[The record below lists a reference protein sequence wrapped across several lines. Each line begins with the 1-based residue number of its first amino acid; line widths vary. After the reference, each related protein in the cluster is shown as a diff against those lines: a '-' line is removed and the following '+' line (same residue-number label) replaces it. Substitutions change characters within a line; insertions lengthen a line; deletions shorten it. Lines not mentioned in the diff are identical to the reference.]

1 MITGW
6 NNSAFKIIWKS
17 LPPKYNKE
25 SIFYYWLFK
34 AVSDLTFDFEIGMGD
49 ISKAPTPVSTRINSV
64 FSTLDHSVKLSV
76 YRSVCI
82 FHYFLTWL
90 ETLQWPLEGIILVF
104 QMHKI
109 IFLPVPPPIRA
120 IFCYFFA
127 HICVLIPFFLFFFF
141 LRTILLLHIIFFTD
155 VLGITQR
162 IAPPRKTFFI
172 IYSSV
177 GSHIE
182 VFWCLFWGYAPLFLR
197 TVPPSYLIKFCT
209 DIFCD
214 SHCAKTV
221 SELEFLH
228 STFGP
233 ILDIFLNVLE
243 NLKYFLDILLECLDI
258 TVVVTKIKNMLGL
271 FLLWICLG
279 VFGPIGIMLLCTSN
293 SREYMN

>member
-1 MITGW
+1 MMKLY
-6 NNSAFKIIWKS
+6 FIIDYLKLYLIWH
-17 LPPKYNKE
+17 
-25 SIFYYWLFK
+25 
-34 AVSDLTFDFEIGMGD
+34 LTLRLALGD
-49 ISKAPTPVSTRINSV
+49 ISKAPTPFSTRTNSV

-90 ETLQWPLEGIILVF
+90 ETLPWPLEGIILVF

-109 IFLPVPPPIRA
+109 IFLCVPPPFELFCV
-120 IFCYFFA
+120 IFLPMFAYWYLFFCSSFSWEPFYCFTSFFA
-127 HICVLIPFFLFFFF
+127 
-141 LRTILLLHIIFFTD
+141 D

-162 IAPPRKTFFI
+162 ISPLRKTFFI
-172 IYSSV
+172 IYSSA

-182 VFWCLFWGYAPLFLR
+182 VFWCLFWGYAPLFLS

-221 SELEFLH
+221 SEHEFLY

-233 ILDIFLNVLE
+233 ILGIFLNVLG
-243 NLKYFLDILLECLDI
+243 NLIYFLDILLECLDI
-258 TVVVTKIKNMLGL
+258 TVVVTKLKNMFGL

-279 VFGPIGIMLLCTSN
+279 VFGPIGIMLLCSSN
-293 SREYMN
+293 STTYMNWHKAKIITRNVQDTTLYFS